1 MADNSTASSA
11 EPTYTLR
18 YFNVV
23 GIIETIRLLFVVSK
37 ANWTEV
43 HPEWPQEKYDQ
54 PFGRMPVLI
63 EKSADG
69 SPDFMLTESRTIE
82 RYLARKY
89 GFIPTSLKDAARQEQ
104 LRDVQADVGILSNEV
119 RLGAGNEAK
128 ERLIYLIGQLIG
140 FHTEVLRENGSNGYF
155 FGDKLSYVDM
165 SLYGFFKLIFAHP
178 PESIP
183 TYVQDIKERITPEI
197 AKVIDNVESHP
208 LLHDYITSNAEFYP
222 LLK

>member
-1 MADNSTASSA
+1 
-11 EPTYTLR
+11 
-18 YFNVV
+18 
-23 GIIETIRLLFVVSK
+23 
-37 ANWTEV
+37 
-43 HPEWPQEKYDQ
+43 EKYDQ

-63 EKSADG
+63 EKSANG

-82 RYLARKY
+82 RYIARKY
-89 GFIPTSLKDAARQEQ
+89 GFMPSNLKDAARQEQ

-119 RLGAGNEAK
+119 RLGAGDEAEK
-128 ERLIYLIGQLIG
+128 RLIYLIGQLIS
-140 FHTEVLRENGSNGYF
+140 FHTEVLQENGNTGYF

-178 PESIP
+178 PTCIP
-183 TYVQDIKERITPEI
+183 TYVQDIKNQITPEI

-208 LLHDYITSNAEFYP
+208 LLRGHITSNVEFYP